1 MSEAP
6 KRVALLARPGPAC
19 DNLQSALRQAGADLV
34 LVADPTAGDP
44 AAVVAASPQ
53 AVLVALEPSVEDAL
67 DGFDA
72 ILQAPS
78 MIVIYDEVAVAA
90 KREGWD
96 AARWVRHLAAK
107 LGGHQDVLP
116 PGAGSDDGAPPA
128 RTGTAEAAAAPPMP
142 PPAPAPVALEPVE
155 PEPVDEEPSI
165 ELTLDDVPATDHE
178 SDDTASFDVADGDL
192 DFGDLS
198 DEMKALLSGEPVE
211 DRPAPPR
218 EPAPPPVIDWDASP
232 PGEGEPAPVSP
243 APAAPAPTPAPAAA
257 PSVSFTADDLSLVD
271 ADTTPSHAGSGS
283 TATDAGAAEAQQ
295 GAVVVLAG
303 IGGPDAVR
311 QLLGALPEGFARP
324 VVVRQRLDGGRHDR
338 LVQQM
343 QRATILPV
351 ALAEAGTTLQSGR
364 IYILPD
370 GMTTTPQGES
380 AVFSATDAP
389 VPVLA
394 GLAASDSAILL
405 LSGSDPAVVPEVM
418 GAASQG
424 ALVAGQALEDCFDS
438 AASAALVAAGGQA
451 MAPADFA
458 QRLSTRWLSLSL

>member
-1 MSEAP
+1 
-6 KRVALLARPGPAC
+6 
-19 DNLQSALRQAGADLV
+19 
-34 LVADPTAGDP
+34 
-44 AAVVAASPQ
+44 
-53 AVLVALEPSVEDAL
+53 
-67 DGFDA
+67 
-72 ILQAPS
+72 
-78 MIVIYDEVAVAA
+78 
-90 KREGWD
+90 
-96 AARWVRHLAAK
+96 
-107 LGGHQDVLP
+107 
-116 PGAGSDDGAPPA
+116 
-128 RTGTAEAAAAPPMP
+128 
-142 PPAPAPVALEPVE
+142 VE
-155 PEPVDEEPSI
+155 PEPVASEPFASEPVDEAPAFEPSI
-165 ELTLDDVPATDHE
+165 ELTLDDVTATDHE
-178 SDDTASFDVADGDL
+178 SDDTTSFDVSDSDL

-198 DEMKALLSGEPVE
+198 EEMKALLSGEPVE
-211 DRPAPPR
+211 DRAAPPR
-218 EPAPPPVIDWDASP
+218 ESAPPPVIDWDAP
-232 PGEGEPAPVSP
+232 PPEEREPAPATP
-243 APAAPAPTPAPAAA
+243 APVAPAPTPAAA

-271 ADTTPSHAGSGS
+271 ADTTPSHAGHG
-283 TATDAGAAEAQQ
+283 AEAADAGAAEAQQ

-343 QRATILPV
+343 QRATTLPV
-351 ALAEAGTTLQSGR
+351 ALAEAGITLQSGR

-380 AVFSATDAP
+380 AVFTATDAP

-394 GLAASDSAILL
+394 GLAAGDSAILL

-418 GAASQG
+418 GAVSQG

>member
-1 MSEAP
+1 VADAP

-19 DNLQSALRQAGADLV
+19 DNLQSALKQAGAELV
-34 LVADPTAGDP
+34 MVADPTVGDS
-44 AAVVAASPQ
+44 AAVAAAAPQ

-67 DGFDA
+67 DGFDP
-72 ILQAPS
+72 ILLDPS

-116 PGAGSDDGAPPA
+116 PGAGSDDAVATPAPMPAPPPPQA
-128 RTGTAEAAAAPPMP
+128 VVQAAPEPE
-142 PPAPAPVALEPVE
+142 APAFEAPAFEAPLEM
-155 PEPVDEEPSI
+155 
-165 ELTLDDVPATDHE
+165 TLDEIPE
-178 SDDTASFDVADGDL
+178 EADGDDAAPQDDAGHDL

-198 DEMKALLSGEPVE
+198 DEMKALLSAEPIE
-211 DRPAPPR
+211 ERPAAPVR
-218 EPAPPPVIDWDASP
+218 ESAPPPIIEWDAP
-232 PGEGEPAPVSP
+232 PPQASEPAEAEIHAPAPADSP
-243 APAAPAPTPAPAAA
+243 AP
-257 PSVSFTADDLSLVD
+257 SMHFTADDLSLVD
-271 ADTTPSHAGSGS
+271 ADAGPAHTASAGS
-283 TATDAGAAEAQQ
+283 AAAAGGAEDNTAQQ
-295 GAVVVLAG
+295 GAVLVLAG

-311 QLLGALPEGFARP
+311 QFLGAIPEGFARP

-343 QRATILPV
+343 QRATTLPV
-351 ALAEAGTTLQSGR
+351 ALAEAGATLQSGR

-370 GMTTTPQGES
+370 EMTTTPQGEAS
-380 AVFSATDAP
+380 VFSATDAP

-394 GLAASDSAILL
+394 GLAAGDSAILL
-405 LSGSDPAVVPEVM
+405 LSGSDPAAVPEAM
-418 GAASQG
+418 AAAAKG

-438 AASAALVAAGGQA
+438 TATAALVAAGGEA
-451 MAPADFA
+451 TAPADFA